1 MEQLRLEYLAREERF
16 MLDGD
21 RNELRTIKQEL
32 DELRFV
38 YEAHAPGSSS
48 SHIPTREESPHRP
61 NSREGVPRIDLD
73 PT

>member
-16 MLDGD
+16 ILDGD

-38 YEAHAPGSSS
+38 SYYSQSLS
-48 SHIPTREESPHRP
+48 ILYFKIPLPDAIQ
-61 NSREGVPRIDLD
+61 RILRSAV
-73 PT
+73 TVYLIAQ